1 MMYAVSSMRWT
12 VLAGACVI
20 GACSQDAAPRHDDG
34 ASASPPAVEFVGCA
48 AIAHDAHCALA
59 AGAALDLWIDVDDA
73 RSWSLELGTREVDL
87 AAVANVRAGGLALRL
102 EPAALPTTLSLRARS
117 ADAPVFQLAI
127 DRAPEYDWD
136 REVTALLEQDDTT
149 GAIARM
155 QHALNEVAPS
165 ERGPVRSRLARAQ
178 TRVGDWPAAEAE
190 FIAAIADNRHSGR
203 ISAAISDSTVLAFHY
218 LNRSGDLTAAVRVLE
233 QAPMPEPGDA
243 RSHMLMDSLRGFV
256 ARMAGDLGGAEHAY
270 RAALDRAL
278 RLGDARQEAVARVGL
293 AQIWAEMGDFARAAD
308 TLRHHPAADSTL
320 TPCDRARALNTR
332 AWIHLLA
339 LESGAAL
346 GDPMPDLDQAS
357 TLLQA
362 HCDYLGADR
371 SNVEL
376 NRALAWVQRG
386 DSAAARQALQV
397 AQALNAEPPAHQ
409 RAWMLEIEARIAVA
423 EHDPARA
430 LLIYGELD
438 RRAAAFVLPDA
449 QWRAAL
455 GAAEALRALGDVD
468 AAIAELVRADALL
481 ADYLRDLPALE
492 SRALFQARYES
503 LPRQWV
509 DALIE
514 RGRIDAAWQVA
525 RRYRNAPLRRV
536 QRLARIGA
544 LSAEEQSHW
553 RALISRY
560 QQLRTELDAAAAED
574 WQLSAQQLERVRGE
588 RESSRQQLRALVEQT
603 AALAAEP
610 ETLPDLPTPAPQ
622 ELSLLYFP
630 LRQGWVVF
638 AFNQHGLR
646 AQRLQQI
653 DPKAAPDALGQQLL
667 QPVADELRSAS
678 RLRLLTY
685 GALRELDFHRLDWQG
700 QVLGA
705 THRVVYVADLAKPA
719 SVDTRAERALL
730 VADPAGDLPAAR
742 QEVAGIAATLRR
754 YQPDLD
760 IERLQ
765 GHQASTR
772 AIAAA
777 LTRATLFHYAGH
789 TAQVDSDA
797 HIGFALA
804 GGQRLELGD
813 ILMLERAPRLAV
825 LAACDSARSG
835 LRTPAEALSLAHAF
849 LVRGSLDVVAATRPV
864 GDAESADLTAAL
876 YTLRAQGLPID
887 QALAE
892 AQRDLLKTQPEGD
905 WSAFRVYTR

>member
-1 MMYAVSSMRWT
+1 MMRAVSLMRAM
-12 VLAGACVI
+12 VLAAVWMVSAC
-20 GACSQDAAPRHDDG
+20 APDAPPPSEG
-34 ASASPPAVEFVGCA
+34 ASLSSPAVEFAGCA
-48 AIAHDAHCALA
+48 TVAGDAHCTMA

-73 RSWSLELGTREVDL
+73 RGLSLELGTREVDL
-87 AAVANVRAGGLALRL
+87 PAQASVRAGGLALHL
-102 EPAALPTTLSLRARS
+102 EPAALPTTLRLRART
-117 ADAPVFQLAI
+117 AAAPVFQLTI
-127 DRAPEYDWD
+127 DRAPEYEWD
-136 REVTALLEQDDTT
+136 REVSALLEDGDTV

-155 QHALNEVAPS
+155 QRALNEVAVS

-178 TRVGDWPAAEAE
+178 TRVGDWSAAEAG
-190 FIAAIADNRHSGR
+190 FIAAIADNRESGR
-203 ISAAISDSTVLAFHY
+203 VSAAINDSTVLAFHY
-218 LNRSGDLTAAVRVLE
+218 LNRSGDLSAAARVLE
-233 QAPMPEPGDA
+233 QAPLPAAGDA
-243 RSHMLMDSLRGFV
+243 RSHMQIDSLRGFV
-256 ARMAGDLGGAEHAY
+256 ARIAGDLGGAEHDY

-293 AQIWAEMGDFARAAD
+293 AQIWAEMGDFARAAE

-320 TPCDRARALNTR
+320 APCDQARALNTR

-339 LESGAAL
+339 HESGAAL
-346 GDPMPDLDQAS
+346 GDPMPDLEQAS
-357 TLLQA
+357 ALLQT

-386 DSAAARQALQV
+386 DSVAARQALQ
-397 AQALNAEPPAHQ
+397 AARALNAEAPAHQ

-423 EHDPARA
+423 EHNPARA
-430 LLIYGELD
+430 LLIYAELD
-438 RRAAAFVLPDA
+438 RRAAALVLPDA

-455 GAAEALRALGDVD
+455 GAAEAQRALGDVD

-514 RGRIDAAWQVA
+514 RGSVDAAWQVA

-536 QRLARIGA
+536 QRLARIGT
-544 LSAEEQSHW
+544 LSSDEQSRW
-553 RALISRY
+553 RALITRY

-588 RESSRQQLRALVEQT
+588 RESSRQQLRTLVEQT
-603 AALAAEP
+603 AAVGAEP
-610 ETLPDLPTPAPQ
+610 ETLPDLPVPAPD

-653 DPKAAPDALGQQLL
+653 DPKAAPDALGRQLL
-667 QPVADELRSAS
+667 QPVADELSSAS

-700 QVLGA
+700 QALGA
-705 THRVVYVADLAKPA
+705 THRVVYAADLATLA
-719 SVDTRAERALL
+719 GVDTRSEHVLL

-742 QEVAGIAATLRR
+742 HEVAGIAATLQRH
-754 YQPDLD
+754 QPHLD

-765 GHQASTR
+765 GRQASTR

-789 TAQVDSDA
+789 TAQIGSDA

-804 GGQRLELGD
+804 EGQRLELGD

-835 LRTPAEALSLAHAF
+835 LSTPAEALSLAHAF

-892 AQRDLLKTQPEGD
+892 AQRDLLKTQPDGD
-905 WSAFRVYTR
+905 WSAYRVYTR